1 MNFRHCFKT
10 LATIVFGMLIS
21 INSYSSGL
29 LEKGINNGRGALG
42 VSPRNALD
50 PRRNQPLIS
59 ASEAISIAE
68 RRYGG
73 RAVGAKKIQTV
84 NGSAYRVRILQK
96 NGKVK
101 NVIIDQR

>member
-1 MNFRHCFKT
+1 MSFNRCIKT
-10 LATIVFGMLIS
+10 LSAVFIGILIS
-21 INSYSSGL
+21 GYSHSSSLIDKGVNSS
-29 LEKGINNGRGALG
+29 RGALG
-42 VSPRNALD
+42 ATRGALEA
-50 PRRNQPLIS
+50 RRSQPFIS

-96 NGKVK
+96 NGKIK
-101 NVIIDQR
+101 NVVIDHK